1 MKKVYIGFQQEL
13 LIDQKKIKEE
23 HMNDYP
29 MNDYPLFLK
38 INYNSNVQKEFE
50 ALVGSDYDYMII
62 AASAAS
68 ATSNN
73 NFCDLYRDVVPR
85 EGEWETI
92 EEAIE
97 WCFEKDIINS
107 VYVYDLYAPFETSL
121 IEKLIKK
128 SE

>member
-1 MKKVYIGFQQEL
+1 
-13 LIDQKKIKEE
+13 
-23 HMNDYP
+23 MNDYP

-38 INYNSNVQKEFE
+38 ISYNSNVQKEFE

-62 AASAAS
+62 AASADSAAS
-68 ATSNN
+68 ATLNI
-73 NFCDLYRDVVPR
+73 NFYDLYRDVVPH

-92 EEAIE
+92 EEAINY
-97 WCFEKDIINS
+97 CFESDIINS